1 MQIVET
7 NKNIKEIPSFYNSAA
22 SKACRSAVMIG
33 DELIKNKMIEIVH
46 RMSDLKSPWNCPH
59 GRPSLISLGGFS
71 SIIGKIK
78 SPKTNYKF
86 WMSLLLY
93 YLIIQF
99 WKLIVK
105 ICLIYYIIF
114 VFSLA
119 KKLFNFKKYN
129 HFLKWMRF
137 DIL

>member
-7 NKNIKEIPSFYNSAA
+7 NNNIKEIPSFYNSAA

-33 DELIKNKMIEIVH
+33 DELIKNKMVEIVH

-78 SPKTNYKF
+78 SAKTHYKF
-86 WMSLLLY
+86 WVSLLLH
-93 YLIIQF
+93 YLI
-99 WKLIVK
+99 
-105 ICLIYYIIF
+105 
-114 VFSLA
+114 
-119 KKLFNFKKYN
+119 N
-129 HFLKWMRF
+129 
-137 DIL
+137 